1 MELQYKYKY
10 KYKYKLPN
18 ANGQPEER
26 TAENNSLIIIGAN
39 GSGKSKLGAWIEQ
52 KEMDITHRVS
62 AQRSLSFGEFIQLK
76 SYEQA
81 ENLLLY
87 GQEKKEQT
95 KGHRWNWGNNLTTT
109 LLQDYENVLAALIAM
124 KNNEND
130 AFIKNCK
137 EKDKFNQKYN
147 KVPNTVVDTL
157 KRIWQNVFPQ
167 RDIDFDDSKVTA
179 TLNKPDGTKT
189 SYKGSEMSDG
199 ERVGLYLIAQCLC
212 IPQNRTVIIDEPEIH
227 LHRSIMNRLWT
238 EIEKERQD
246 CFFIYIT
253 HDTQFAANHKQA
265 KKIWVKSFDGKNW
278 DLEEINES
286 MLPEQLL
293 LDILGNRKKVLFV
306 EGDANS
312 YDTKLYREIYKNF
325 YVIPCG
331 GCSTVIAQTK
341 AMKNTSQLHE
351 LECFGIVDRD
361 FRSEHEINALKTNNI
376 FTLNVAEVE
385 NLFLVEELLDVVNRI
400 LENQDKTSIEN
411 IKRYIIEERFAKEI
425 NKQILVATVSE
436 SKYQLSII
444 DIPKNDENAAKQ
456 KLNDL
461 KTNIDFDK
469 IKSEQATKF
478 NNILQTKDYKQVLSI
493 FNRKDVVK
501 SIGHY
506 LGLNDKDY
514 CDFVIRQMQGSKL
527 QDIIS
532 AIQPYLPKEIKITEK
547 I

>member
-1 MELQYKYKY
+1 MELQYKYK
-10 KYKYKLPN
+10 LPS

-52 KEMDITHRVS
+52 NDMDNTHRVS
-62 AQRSLSFGEFIQLK
+62 AQRSLNFGEYIQLK

-87 GQEKKEQT
+87 GTENVTGQDSHQKNKQV
-95 KGHRWNWGNNLTTT
+95 RWNYGKLTTS

-124 KNNEND
+124 KHNKND
-130 AFIKNCK
+130 AFINDCK
-137 EKDKFNQKYN
+137 EKEKFKQTYD

-157 KRIWQNVFPQ
+157 KRIWQNVFSQ
-167 RDIDFDDSKVTA
+167 RDIDFDDNKVTA
-179 TLNKPDGTKT
+179 TLKKSDGTKT

-227 LHRSIMNRLWT
+227 LHRSIMNRLWI

-265 KKIWVKSFDGKNW
+265 KKIWVKSFDGNNW
-278 DLEEINES
+278 DLEEVNES
-286 MLPEQLL
+286 SLPEQLL

-312 YDTKLYREIYKNF
+312 YDTKLYREIYNDY

-341 AMKNTSQLHE
+341 AMKNTPQLHE
-351 LECFGIVDRD
+351 LECFGIIDRD
-361 FRSEHEINALKTNNI
+361 FRSEHEINALKSNNI

-385 NLFLVEELLDVVNRI
+385 NLFLVEELLDVVNTI
-400 LENQDKTSIEN
+400 LAKQDKTSIES
-411 IKRYIIEERFAKEI
+411 IKNVINDRFSQEI
-425 NKQILVATVSE
+425 SRQILEATVSE

-444 DIPKNDENAAKQ
+444 DIPKSDENAAKQ

-478 NNILQTKDYKQVLSI
+478 NNILITKEYKQVLSV
-493 FNRKDVVK
+493 FNKKDVVK
-501 SIGHY
+501 SIGHHI
-506 LGLNDKDY
+506 GLNDKDY

-527 QDIIS
+527 QDIIY

-547 I
+547 T